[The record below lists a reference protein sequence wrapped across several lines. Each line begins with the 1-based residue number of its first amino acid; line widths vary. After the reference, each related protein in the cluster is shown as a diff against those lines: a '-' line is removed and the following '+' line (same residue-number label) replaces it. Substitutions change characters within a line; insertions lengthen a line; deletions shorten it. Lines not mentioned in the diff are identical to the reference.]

1 MSSINIGHV
10 SDAAV
15 RGLPSR
21 VALIVD
27 DRPCTY
33 GQLDD
38 VVRRAMTCL
47 AERGIGPGDRVPIVD
62 VGSVVSV
69 AATLAAARMGAAAA
83 LINPALRPG
92 EIAALVDTAGCRPLA
107 VTGDAFAATGGVA
120 VGGNVLTSSELLG
133 AAPAATDSSI
143 GSDGEEAL
151 VLFTSGTTGLPKAVP
166 VSHGVLGARL
176 SGFAAPFRPE
186 VDANTTIMCVPYF
199 HVGGSLGLLGSLYSG
214 NTLVIQARFDAGEW
228 IRLVRDHR
236 VTGAFLVPTMLQRIL
251 DHPDCSAEALNS
263 LVSITYGAAAAPVA
277 LVERAMDALPHVGL
291 ANVFGQTETLGAY
304 TMLLPDDH
312 RRRDRIGSLGKPLP
326 GVEIRIVVPG
336 TEEPVPSGQVG
347 ELLVLSPQ
355 NVAPGWLRTGDLAR
369 VDGDGYLYP
378 SGRLSDTINR
388 GGEKFGPIEIET
400 VLRRHPSVADV
411 AVTGVADTEMGQ
423 RVAAVVVL
431 GKPATEQDLTDFCR
445 EHLAR
450 FKIPERIVFVDTVP
464 CNETGKVDRRA
475 LAQLVAHE
483 AETVAHEAETA

>member
-1 MSSINIGHV
+1 VSSINVGHV
-10 SDAAV
+10 TDAAV
-15 RGLPSR
+15 SGLPSR

-27 DRPCTY
+27 DGPCSY

-38 VVRRAMTCL
+38 GVRRAMTCL
-47 AERGIGPGDRVPIVD
+47 ADRGVVPGDRVPIVD

-92 EIAALVDTAGCRPLA
+92 EIEALLSTAGCRPMA
-107 VTGDAFAATGGVA
+107 VTGDAFAASVSAG
-120 VGGNVLTSSELLG
+120 VGGNVLTSSEVL
-133 AAPAATDSSI
+133 AAQPASTDSSV
-143 GSDGEEAL
+143 GCHADEAL

-166 VSHGVLGARL
+166 ISHGVLGTRL
-176 SGFAAPFRPE
+176 TGFAAPFRAE
-186 VDANTTIMCVPYF
+186 AKANTTIMCVPYF

-214 NTLVIQARFDAGEW
+214 NTLVIQARFDAGDW
-228 IRLVRDHR
+228 IRLVRDNR

-251 DHPDCSAEALNS
+251 DHPDCSPEALSS

-277 LVERAMDALPHVGL
+277 LVERTMDALPHVGL

-312 RRRDRIGSLGKPLP
+312 KRRDRIGSLGKPLP
-326 GVEIRIVVPG
+326 GVELRIVVPG
-336 TEEPVPSGQVG
+336 TEEPVASGQVG

-378 SGRLSDTINR
+378 SGRMSDTINR

-411 AVTGVADTEMGQ
+411 AVAGVADTEMGQ

-431 GKPATEQDLTDFCR
+431 NNPVTEQELTDFCR

-450 FKIPERIVFVDTVP
+450 FKIPERIVFVDAISY
-464 CNETGKVDRRA
+464 NETGKVDRRA
-475 LAQLVAHE
+475 LARLVADE
-483 AETVAHEAETA
+483 AETPHEAETA

>member
-10 SDAAV
+10 TDAAV
-15 RGLPSR
+15 SGLPSR

-27 DRPCTY
+27 DVPCTY

-38 VVRRAMTCL
+38 VVRRAMTGL
-47 AERGIGPGDRVPIVD
+47 ADRGVEPGDRVPIVD
-62 VGSVVSV
+62 VGSIVSV
-69 AATLAAARMGAAAA
+69 AATLATARMGAAAA

-92 EIAALVDTAGCRPLA
+92 EIEALLSTAGCRPMA
-107 VTGDAFAATGGVA
+107 VTGDAFAASLGA
-120 VGGNVLTSSELLG
+120 SVGGNVLTASEVLE
-133 AAPAATDSSI
+133 AAPAPTDLSV
-143 GSDGEEAL
+143 GCDDDEAL

-166 VSHGVLGARL
+166 ISHGVLGARL
-176 SGFAAPFRPE
+176 IGFAAPFRPE
-186 VDANTTIMCVPYF
+186 VKANTTIMCVPYF

-214 NTLVIQARFDAGEW
+214 NTLVIQSRFDAGDW
-228 IRLVRDHR
+228 IRLVQDNH
-236 VTGAFLVPTMLQRIL
+236 VAGAFLVPTMLQRIL
-251 DHPDCSAEALNS
+251 DHPDCSPEALSS

-312 RRRDRIGSLGKPLP
+312 NRRDRIGSLGKPLP
-326 GVEIRIVVPG
+326 GVELRIVVPG
-336 TEEPVPSGQVG
+336 TEEPVASGLVG

-369 VDGDGYLYP
+369 VDSDGYLYP

-400 VLRRHPSVADV
+400 VLRRHPYVADV

-423 RVAAVVVL
+423 RVAAAVVL
-431 GKPATEQDLTDFCR
+431 SNPATEQDLTDFCR
-445 EHLAR
+445 DHLAR
-450 FKIPERIVFVDTVP
+450 FKIPERIVFVDAVP
-464 CNETGKVDRRA
+464 YNETGKVDRRA
-475 LAQLVAHE
+475 LAELVAQE
-483 AETVAHEAETA
+483 AKTAQEVETA